1 MERHLYTYLQTGGNS
16 KDTKPTIDPSTAMG
30 SDTMGSD
37 EDINP
42 RRLTSEQKL
51 LRKNRLYQVKITKL
65 EEEIKSLQSENKSQ
79 LNEIKIL
86 QMGIQKLK
94 KK

>member
-1 MERHLYTYLQTGGNS
+1 MSIALLIVSR
-16 KDTKPTIDPSTAMG
+16 
-30 SDTMGSD
+30 
-37 EDINP
+37 P

>member
-16 KDTKPTIDPSTAMG
+16 KDTKPTDDPST
-30 SDTMGSD
+30 TMGSD